1 LIVPLVGGE
10 ESTHRLLVLATQK
23 LSPATNQTQKMKTDN
38 WLLRESTTRVT
49 DNRTWWREEYE
60 EYLANKDASTLS
72 DYLELYAPSKP
83 IRWWWVYAKV
93 VDIVNI
99 AALIVFAS
107 LAYVIIKTAKHIF

>member
-1 LIVPLVGGE
+1 
-10 ESTHRLLVLATQK
+10 
-23 LSPATNQTQKMKTDN
+23 MKTDN

-99 AALIVFAS
+99 AALIGFAS